1 MRGGENSSARIMKLH
16 EYDRA
21 RPNLAGL
28 ASPVQQAEMK
38 LLLAGRWPPLKPLP
52 VFKYKTHEY
61 RASIDFDKI
70 RGEWVCRKTS
80 LPSNKVQVLRGGLT
94 EITQALP
101 QGQPE
106 VFAEFA
112 AAEQQERELEKDAT
126 RRLQAMLEWRE
137 NYENGGLYSGLR
149 DFLSK
154 SQQAEIDE
162 SIRLTLTARQLQCSP
177 KNISYV
183 FDALLKAG
191 GKLATLIEIAQRNKT
206 GPGAGVPAQTE
217 GEAAILGAEHPAP
230 VEAILPMRDRRLHL
244 RTTPASRAYVD
255 LGGTNCGMV
264 LDISETGM
272 AVAVADPF
280 VGDDYLRHI
289 RFQLPNARQRIEI
302 TAQIV
307 WLAESKKRAGIRFV
321 DLTAEARE
329 QISNW
334 IACEKSAPAT
344 EIFTPA
350 PAESLIPA
358 IPEGFAEKPIG
369 SVFPEQDQSSPVE
382 QIEHTASRASRIVAP
397 EFLDAD
403 LPLSVENLQEKVH
416 HVTPISCFGL
426 GVRRPGVKYSTDR
439 NENSPS
445 RKHVLEISGPQ
456 VAAFALVFL
465 FAVIGLAV
473 ELTVG
478 RGPLGKRLRDAQK
491 SILAV
496 DATSPALPNR
506 PSDTTSQTSTPP
518 AADTFKTPAAKQP
531 APDTD
536 ESRSESP
543 SAQSLNARPAD
554 SASRVGPT
562 GPSSELTSRSLI
574 DSDNSF
580 GTNRLDQATPSE
592 EKSKESTRDSE
603 TFAKEP
609 STDSNSSLTI
619 ESKPTVNPEASPGRN
634 GSAGLIARNA
644 PPPASPKP
652 AHSTKAG
659 GPISGALKNPAPR
672 RVTSATGAAP
682 HPSPP
687 SAILVTVPARGG
699 KPFRVTFPE
708 KPIAASSSIAMTS
721 ELSVLVSPQSGPAA
735 AHKPAR
741 LQAGELIYFVWP
753 RYSRAGDR
761 YGSAQ
766 TVKVRITIGQLGQVL
781 DVKLVSG
788 SISLLPAT
796 MSAIRLWRYRPTLLN
811 KRPVQVQQDVT
822 VEFRPSEYFSQV
834 RTRNTS
840 HK

>member
-1 MRGGENSSARIMKLH
+1 MKMHDH
-16 EYDRA
+16 ERS

-28 ASPVQQAEMK
+28 ASLVQQAEMK

-80 LPSNKVQVLRGGLT
+80 LPSNKVQELRGGLT

-101 QGQPE
+101 QGQAE

-112 AAEQQERELEKDAT
+112 TAEQQEQELEKDAN

-137 NYENGGLYSGLR
+137 NYENGALYSGLR

-154 SQQAEIDE
+154 SQQADIDE

-206 GPGAGVPAQTE
+206 GPGEGVPAQT
-217 GEAAILGAEHPAP
+217 
-230 VEAILPMRDRRLHL
+230 
-244 RTTPASRAYVD
+244 S
-255 LGGTNCGMV
+255 
-264 LDISETGM
+264 
-272 AVAVADPF
+272 
-280 VGDDYLRHI
+280 
-289 RFQLPNARQRIEI
+289 
-302 TAQIV
+302 
-307 WLAESKKRAGIRFV
+307 
-321 DLTAEARE
+321 
-329 QISNW
+329 
-334 IACEKSAPAT
+334 EKSAPAT
-344 EIFTPA
+344 EIFAPA
-350 PAESLIPA
+350 PDESHIPA
-358 IPEGFAEKPIG
+358 TPESFAEEPIV
-369 SVFPEQDQSSPVE
+369 SVFPEQDECSPVE
-382 QIEHTASRASRIVAP
+382 QTARTVSLASKIVTP
-397 EFLDAD
+397 EILDAD
-403 LPLSVENLQEKVH
+403 SPLSVEDLQEEVH
-416 HVTPISCFGL
+416 HDSPISGSGS
-426 GVRRPGVKYSTDR
+426 GVLRPGFRYSTDR

-445 RKHVLEISGPQ
+445 RKHVLEISGFQ
-456 VAAFALVFL
+456 VAAFAVVFL
-465 FAVIGLAV
+465 FAVIGLTV
-473 ELTVG
+473 GLTVG

-491 SILAV
+491 SILAA

-506 PSDTTSQTSTPP
+506 PSATTSQTSISPATNTSNTATVNPP
-518 AADTFKTPAAKQP
+518 V
-531 APDTD
+531 PDTD

-543 SAQSLNARPAD
+543 SAQSLNARAAN
-554 SASRVGPT
+554 SASHVSSA
-562 GPSSELTSRSLI
+562 GPSSTVTSRSLI
-574 DSDNSF
+574 DSDNSL
-580 GTNRLDQATPSE
+580 GANRLDQATPSE
-592 EKSKESTRDSE
+592 EKSKESTRGSE
-603 TFAKEP
+603 SFAKSP
-609 STDSNSSLTI
+609 SADSSS
-619 ESKPTVNPEASPGRN
+619 SPTEKSTPSVNPEPSPGRN
-634 GSAGLIARNA
+634 RSAGLVARNA
-644 PPPASPKP
+644 PPLASAKP

-659 GPISGALKNPAPR
+659 GPISGELRNRATR

-682 HPSPP
+682 RLVPP

-721 ELSVLVSPQSGPAA
+721 ELSVLVSPQSGPAG

-741 LQAGELIYFVWP
+741 LQAGELVYFVWP
-753 RYSRAGDR
+753 RYSRAENR

-766 TVKVRITIGQLGQVL
+766 TVKVRTTIGQLGQVL

-811 KRPVQVQQDVT
+811 TRPVQVQQDVT
-822 VEFRPSEYFSQV
+822 VEFRPPEYLSQV

-840 HK
+840 QR